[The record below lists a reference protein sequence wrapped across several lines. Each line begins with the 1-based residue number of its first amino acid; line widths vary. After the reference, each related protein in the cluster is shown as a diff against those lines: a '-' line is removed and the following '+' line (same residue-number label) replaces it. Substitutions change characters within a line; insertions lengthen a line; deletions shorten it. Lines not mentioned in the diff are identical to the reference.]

1 MIYVTQDQMS
11 TSAWPRLAGHSPTN
25 RQNIRLR
32 KSDSAFT
39 AIDLEQTRLSGWR
52 TAESHAAGRT
62 QPGNRSMG
70 PMQPVAR
77 KKVEARNEH
86 P

>member
-11 TSAWPRLAGHSPTN
+11 TSAWPRLAGHSPAN

-32 KSDSAFT
+32 T
-39 AIDLEQTRLSGWR
+39 NAIIGWR

-62 QPGNRSMG
+62 QPGNRSIG
-70 PMQPVAR
+70 PTQPV
-77 KKVEARNEH
+77 
-86 P
+86 